1 MKSKLVF
8 FIVATEISIQDA
20 TLAFKEKYSEFFK
33 THVFLNSLKS
43 KYFSYNGDSCEE
55 MIEEYKK
62 YLLLQEII

>member
-8 FIVATEISIQDA
+8 FIIAPEISIESA
-20 TLAFKEKYSEFFK
+20 ALAFKEKYSEFFK
-33 THVFLNSLKS
+33 THNFLKS
-43 KYFSYNGDSCEE
+43 LEHNYFSYNGDSCEE